1 MRDSDQA
8 AGNGAV
14 SVSVILPTYNRATLL
29 SRSIGSVLVQTFE
42 DFELIVVDD
51 GSGDDTADVVKA
63 IGDPRVRYVPLGRN
77 RGLSAA
83 RNAGLAEARGEFL
96 AFQDSD
102 DEWHPEK
109 LERQLQTF
117 RSHPEAAVVYGD
129 MLRRLVDGQLM
140 YLRSPDIVRGRLV
153 NPATRFWQTYMLAM
167 QPALVRRTCVR
178 EEQFDES
185 FALFEDLDL
194 HLRLAMKHGYVH
206 LPEPLVTYHETQGLT
221 SDGSL
226 EFRARRQL
234 LRKYRGSLLSEDLRF
249 LMQEHVSIALRRS
262 LMPIVRQHLKPL

>member
-8 AGNGAV
+8 AGNGAA
-14 SVSVILPTYNRATLL
+14 SVSVILPTYNRSTLL
-29 SRSIGSVLVQTFE
+29 SRSIGSVLVQTFKN
-42 DFELIVVDD
+42 FELIVVDD
-51 GSGDDTADVVKA
+51 GSRDDTADVVKA
-63 IGDPRVRYVPLGRN
+63 IGDPRVRYMPLGRN
-77 RGLSAA
+77 RGVSTA

-109 LERQLQTF
+109 LERQVQTF
-117 RSHPEAAVVYGD
+117 RAHPDAAVVYGD
-129 MLRRLVDGQLM
+129 MLRRMEDGQLM

-178 EEQFDES
+178 EERFDES

-194 HLRLAMKHGYVH
+194 HLRLAMKHKYVH
-206 LPEPLVTYHETQGLT
+206 LPEPLVTYHETPGMT

-226 EFRARRQL
+226 EFTARRQL
-234 LRKYRGSLLSEDLRF
+234 LRKYRGSLHSEDLRF
-249 LMQEHVSIALRRS
+249 LMQEHLSIVLRRS
-262 LMPIVRQHLKPL
+262 LLPIVRQHLKPL